1 MEILYGVVGIV
12 LLIVL
17 FKILSFPLKV
27 LKKLIINGV
36 IGIVLL
42 YITNLIGGTIGV
54 SIAINP
60 ITALIAGFFG
70 IPGVIFLIVYKLF
83 L

>member
-42 YITNLIGGTIGV
+42 YITNLIGGAIGV

-70 IPGVIFLIVYKLF
+70 IPGVVFLIVYKLF